1 MKQIKIP
8 SKALTMPCNRFE
20 GNKLV
25 MYNALNTN
33 VVLEIDLEETYT
45 ETPKEV
51 DGKAIEIIKAFGD
64 GVEIEF
70 KEKHLF
76 IKKDKNTCKC
86 LYLENNIKIPEVDTL
101 IHLKIANKDLSNA
114 LKFTASENNNRVILQ
129 AINIS
134 NTGISATD
142 GFKAYFNGSQDEN
155 DNVSISKEFVSNLL
169 KITEEETVKI
179 YFNKTKCWAF
189 ADNMRLIGNVYND
202 TYPKVNNLKELNTT
216 YGKITL
222 DPIKVKEATNL
233 LKIDNDS
240 TAFEIISA
248 NNVLYFR
255 TEALELEVGNCDGL
269 DLEVGSCDGDVSIL
283 ISKES
288 LFAFNLFENAKVYYS
303 DSLKP
308 LHIKNEDTTI
318 LIVPMRRV

>member
-8 SKALTMPCNRFE
+8 SKALKMPCNRFE

-25 MYNALNTN
+25 MYNSLNTSI
-33 VVLEIDLEETYT
+33 VLEIEFEETYT
-45 ETPKEV
+45 ETPREV
-51 DGKAIEIIKAFGD
+51 DAKAIEIIKAFGD

-86 LYLENNIKIPEVDTL
+86 LYQEHNIKIPEVDTL
-101 IHLKIANKDLSNA
+101 VHLKIAKKDLSNA

-134 NTGISATD
+134 DTGIIATD
-142 GFKAYFNGSQDEN
+142 GFKAYFKGEQNEN
-155 DNVSISKEFVSNLL
+155 ENVSISKEFVTNLL
-169 KITEEETVKI
+169 KITDSNIIKI

-189 ADNMRLIGNVYND
+189 VDNMRLIGNVYND
-202 TYPKVNNLKELNTT
+202 TYPKVNNLKEINTT
-216 YGKITL
+216 YGEITL
-222 DPIKVKEATNL
+222 DPLKVKEATNL
-233 LKIDNDS
+233 LKIDSDS
-240 TAFEIISA
+240 TAFEIISI
-248 NNVLYFR
+248 NNILYFK
-255 TEALELEVGNCDGL
+255 TEAL

-288 LFAFNLFENAKVYYS
+288 LFAFNLIENARVYYS

-308 LHIKNEDTTI
+308 IHIKNEDIAI
-318 LIVPMRRV
+318 LVVPMRKV

>member
-20 GNKLV
+20 GDKLV

-45 ETPKEV
+45 ETPYVV
-51 DGKAIEIIKAFGD
+51 DKKAIEVIKAFGD

-86 LYLENNIKIPEVDTL
+86 LYQEHNIKIPEVDTL
-101 IHLKIANKDLSNA
+101 THLKIAKKDLSNA

-134 NTGISATD
+134 DTGIVATD
-142 GFKAYFNGSQDEN
+142 SFKAYFKGEQNEN
-155 DNVSISKEFVSNLL
+155 ENVSISKEFVSNLL

-189 ADNMRLIGNVYND
+189 VDNMRLIGNVYND
-202 TYPKVNNLKELNTT
+202 IYPKVNNLKRIGEKYQEL
-216 YGKITL
+216 KL
-222 DPIKVKEATNL
+222 DPLKVKDAISL

-240 TAFEIISA
+240 TAFEIISI
-248 NNVLYFR
+248 NNILYFK
-255 TEALELEVGNCDGL
+255 TEAL
-269 DLEVGSCDGDVSIL
+269 DLEVGSCEGDVSIL
-283 ISKES
+283 FAKEQ
-288 LFAFNLFENAKVYYS
+288 LFAFNLFENARVYYS

-308 LHIKNEDTTI
+308 MHIKNEDTTI
-318 LIVPMRRV
+318 LIVPMRKV

>member
-8 SKALTMPCNRFE
+8 NKALTMPCNRFE

-33 VVLEIDLEETYT
+33 VVLEIELEETYT

-51 DGKAIEIIKAFGD
+51 DGKAIEIIKAFGE

-101 IHLKIANKDLSNA
+101 THLKIAKKDLANA

-134 NTGISATD
+134 DTGIVATD
-142 GFKAYFNGSQDEN
+142 GFKA
-155 DNVSISKEFVSNLL
+155 
-169 KITEEETVKI
+169 
-179 YFNKTKCWAF
+179 
-189 ADNMRLIGNVYND
+189 
-202 TYPKVNNLKELNTT
+202 
-216 YGKITL
+216 
-222 DPIKVKEATNL
+222 
-233 LKIDNDS
+233 
-240 TAFEIISA
+240 
-248 NNVLYFR
+248 
-255 TEALELEVGNCDGL
+255 
-269 DLEVGSCDGDVSIL
+269 
-283 ISKES
+283 
-288 LFAFNLFENAKVYYS
+288 
-303 DSLKP
+303 
-308 LHIKNEDTTI
+308 
-318 LIVPMRRV
+318 

>member
-8 SKALTMPCNRFE
+8 TKALTMPCNRFE

-33 VVLEIDLEETYT
+33 VVLEIELEETYT

-86 LYLENNIKIPEVDTL
+86 LYKENNIKIPEVDTL
-101 IHLKIANKDLSNA
+101 IHLKIAKKDLANA

-134 NTGISATD
+134 NTGIVATD
-142 GFKAYFNGSQDEN
+142 GFKAYFNGSQDES

-169 KITEEETVKI
+169 KITEEEEDVKI
-179 YFNKTKCWAF
+179 YFNKTKCLAF
-189 ADNMRLIGNVYND
+189 SGNMRLIGNVYND
-202 TYPKVNNLKELNTT
+202 TYPKVNNLKVINTT
-216 YGKITL
+216 YREITL
-222 DPIKVKEATNL
+222 DPLKVKEAISL

-240 TAFEIISA
+240 TAFEIISVD
-248 NNVLYFR
+248 NILYFK
-255 TEALELEVGNCDGL
+255 TDALDLEVGNCDG
-269 DLEVGSCDGDVSIL
+269 DVSIL
-283 ISKES
+283 FAKEQ
-288 LFAFNLFENAKVYYS
+288 LFAFNLIENARVYYS

-308 LHIKNEDTTI
+308 IHIKNEDTTI
-318 LIVPMRRV
+318 LVVPMRKM

>member
-1 MKQIKIP
+1 MKIIKIP
-8 SKALTMPCNRFE
+8 SKALKMPCNRFE

-25 MYNALNTN
+25 MYNALNTSI
-33 VVLEIDLEETYT
+33 VLEIEFEETYT
-45 ETPKEV
+45 ETPREV
-51 DGKAIEIIKAFGD
+51 DAKAIEIIKAFGD

-86 LYLENNIKIPEVDTL
+86 LYQEHNIKIPEVDTL
-101 IHLKIANKDLSNA
+101 IHLKIAKKDLSNA
-114 LKFTASENNNRVILQ
+114 LKFTASESNNRVILQ

-134 NTGISATD
+134 DTGISATD

-155 DNVSISKEFVSNLL
+155 ENVSISKEFVSNLL

-202 TYPKVNNLKELNTT
+202 TYPKVNDLKRIGEKYQEL
-216 YGKITL
+216 KL
-222 DPIKVKEATNL
+222 DPLKVKEAISL

-240 TAFEIISA
+240 TAFEIISVD
-248 NNVLYFR
+248 NVLYFK
-255 TEALELEVGNCDGL
+255 TEALDLEVGNCDG
-269 DLEVGSCDGDVSIL
+269 DVSIL
-283 ISKES
+283 FSKEH
-288 LFAFNLFENAKVYYS
+288 LFAFNLIENATVYYS

-308 LHIKNEDTTI
+308 IHIKNNEDTTTI
-318 LIVPMRRV
+318 LVVPMRKV